1 MVILK
6 YHLKKQTFLDR
17 LSIKY
22 KNPLSL
28 YIECVNVCNAAC
40 IFCYYPKISD
50 TINKQTMSV
59 EDFSSYIDQFS
70 SVGGS
75 NIGLTPTLGDPLVD
89 KYFNDRLRIIDKST
103 ISNLVFY
110 TNLINLKSSHIDSLV
125 AVKNTKIRIFVSIT
139 GFSKEEYAKF
149 MGIDNF
155 DKVKK
160 NLQLL
165 ANINN
170 SNVRTTVILRK
181 YNGCDFDL
189 NNFSNYINSLN
200 FKISIMDEFDTW
212 GGLVDIGSENKTKFK
227 LKLKSRA
234 TTYGPC
240 NKSYTKSVITVDG
253 QYKLCDVRDVKNE
266 LAIGSVKE
274 KGLLKLWN
282 SDTALSFRKTFKIN
296 GKVPDICRKC
306 EYYVSIYSLK
316 EKDTK

>member
-1 MVILK
+1 MINIKKWYKNKMVILK

-181 YNGCDFDL
+181 
-189 NNFSNYINSLN
+189 
-200 FKISIMDEFDTW
+200 
-212 GGLVDIGSENKTKFK
+212 
-227 LKLKSRA
+227 
-234 TTYGPC
+234 
-240 NKSYTKSVITVDG
+240 
-253 QYKLCDVRDVKNE
+253 
-266 LAIGSVKE
+266 
-274 KGLLKLWN
+274 
-282 SDTALSFRKTFKIN
+282 
-296 GKVPDICRKC
+296 
-306 EYYVSIYSLK
+306 
-316 EKDTK
+316 

>member
-1 MVILK
+1 MINIKKWYKNKMVILK

-139 GFSKEEYAKF
+139 GFSKEEYAINKIRTNSDITSVVVF
-149 MGIDNF
+149 INKNPIPPIMPPIKIDRP
-155 DKVKK
+155 
-160 NLQLL
+160 
-165 ANINN
+165 NIL
-170 SNVRTTVILRK
+170 TVI
-181 YNGCDFDL
+181 
-189 NNFSNYINSLN
+189 I
-200 FKISIMDEFDTW
+200 
-212 GGLVDIGSENKTKFK
+212 
-227 LKLKSRA
+227 A
-234 TTYGPC
+234 T
-240 NKSYTKSVITVDG
+240 
-253 QYKLCDVRDVKNE
+253 
-266 LAIGSVKE
+266 
-274 KGLLKLWN
+274 
-282 SDTALSFRKTFKIN
+282 
-296 GKVPDICRKC
+296 
-306 EYYVSIYSLK
+306 
-316 EKDTK
+316 